1 MVCARAKLTA
11 IAVATFFATACGGPP
26 RVGPV
31 SSSVPPGRVVGA
43 LEWPI
48 RGALVSPYRPAS
60 RPSHAGVDLAAPPGT
75 TVIAAEAGEVV
86 YAGHIQGYGGVL
98 AITHAGE
105 LTTVYAHLGDVRAV
119 EHARVRRGEAIAAVG
134 DSGYLHYEIRR
145 AKQPIDPA
153 ELYAIGPSP
162 SGTTTARADVTAEPA
177 EDVPIEPKRVSEP
190 TREEPRREVAR
201 AEPPRAEPARV
212 EPPRAEAAR
221 TEPARTEPEPAPL
234 PPPAPLPARDE
245 TALADTPAAPSTQ
258 SHGALGATIGTSS
271 SPAPSEP
278 APIESAGD
286 GASTPLVV
294 GANLFYVPAK
304 LGYAGLGAV
313 TGVLVLGLSQNP
325 TAAGRLWT
333 QTMGGDY
340 LLSGEQVGGDE
351 PVHFMGTPDRGSPS
365 E

>member
-1 MVCARAKLTA
+1 MRAKLTA
-11 IAVATFFATACGGPP
+11 IAVATFFAAACGGPP
-26 RVGPV
+26 KVGPV
-31 SSSVPPGRVVGA
+31 SSVPPGRVVGA

-86 YAGHIQGYGGVL
+86 YAGHIQGYGGVI
-98 AITHAGE
+98 AIAHAGE

-134 DSGYLHYEIRR
+134 DGGYLHYEIRR

-177 EDVPIEPKRVSEP
+177 EDVPIEPKRATEAP
-190 TREEPRREVAR
+190 REEPRREVAR
-201 AEPPRAEPARV
+201 SEPPRAEPARV
-212 EPPRAEAAR
+212 EPPRAEPAR
-221 TEPARTEPEPAPL
+221 ELARKEPA

-245 TALADTPAAPSTQ
+245 TALADTPAAPPTQ
-258 SHGALGATIGTSS
+258 SRGALGATIGESS
-271 SPAPSEP
+271 SPPPSEA
-278 APIESAGD
+278 APVESAGD
-286 GASTPLVV
+286 GAATPLVV
-294 GANLFYVPAK
+294 GANLVYLPAK

-340 LLSGEQVGGDE
+340 VLSREQVAGDE
-351 PVHFMGTPDRGSPS
+351 PVHFMGTPSTDP
-365 E
+365 